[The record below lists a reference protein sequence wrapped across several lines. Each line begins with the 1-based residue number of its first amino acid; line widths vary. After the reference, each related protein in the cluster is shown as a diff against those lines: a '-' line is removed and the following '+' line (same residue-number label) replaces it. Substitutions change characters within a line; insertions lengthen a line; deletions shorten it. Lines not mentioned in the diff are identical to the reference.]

1 MRARPLVLSVI
12 VAVAAMLGFA
22 LSARSSVGA
31 TPDPADFVRR
41 VDNPWFPLRPGTTYV
56 YRGTKDGKPSRDVV
70 RVTRRTKVV
79 AGIPCVVVRDD
90 LYLRGRPAER
100 TSDWYAQDR
109 RGNVWYL
116 GESTAEL
123 DPAGHVTS
131 TEGSWKAGAAG
142 AEPGVFMPAHPRV
155 GQSFRTEF
163 YRGHA
168 EDHVQILS
176 VSSCVDVP
184 YVSSRRALL
193 TKEWT
198 PLEPGTARPQALR
211 SGPRRCP

>member
-1 MRARPLVLSVI
+1 MRARPLILSVI

-90 LYLRGRPAER
+90 LYLSGRPAER

-123 DPAGHVTS
+123 DPTGHVTS

-168 EDHVQILS
+168 EDPRPDLERFLAR
-176 VSSCVDVP
+176 
-184 YVSSRRALL
+184 RRAVRLL
-193 TKEWT
+193 
-198 PLEPGTARPQALR
+198 PPRTADEGVDAPRAGNTRPQALR
-211 SGPRRCP
+211 SGARRCP